1 MYLLPRGRKLI
12 PIEEFITSRCPC
24 KWQRNSSNPFIPTL
38 LSLILTSLSLPSRSF
53 TFSTPIEQFALPE
66 TSARSYE
73 EKLPFLPSHSSLPT
87 NLSFSLSLYTS
98 GRCASFL
105 PTVGKLAL
113 TRTTKEC
120 NQWGTR
126 FRRHLSWNFQW
137 RCSLRRIENREI
149 RKRSRNLRLRQWR
162 QLHWSSRRWC
172 FPLPPLLPIIFY
184 LFHFSSIQ

>member
-1 MYLLPRGRKLI
+1 MYFYRFNRLRVQVSCTRENFERDGKKLWKRLVLASKMKLRRPNLDLELLGRKSWIVSKMYLLPGGRKLI

-53 TFSTPIEQFALPE
+53 TFSTPPSNNSPFPRLPPE
-66 TSARSYE
+66 VTR
-73 EKLPFLPSHSSLPT
+73 KNFRFSLPT
-87 NLSFSLSLYTS
+87 NLSLSLSLYRS

-120 NQWGTR
+120 NQ
-126 FRRHLSWNFQW
+126 
-137 RCSLRRIENREI
+137 
-149 RKRSRNLRLRQWR
+149 
-162 QLHWSSRRWC
+162 
-172 FPLPPLLPIIFY
+172 
-184 LFHFSSIQ
+184 

>member
-1 MYLLPRGRKLI
+1 MYFYRFNRLRVQVSCTRENFERDGKKLWKRLVLASKMKLRRPNLDLELLGRKSWIVSKMYLLPGGRKLI

-120 NQWGTR
+120 NQ
-126 FRRHLSWNFQW
+126 
-137 RCSLRRIENREI
+137 
-149 RKRSRNLRLRQWR
+149 
-162 QLHWSSRRWC
+162 
-172 FPLPPLLPIIFY
+172 
-184 LFHFSSIQ
+184 